1 MTYNHLLLI
10 IIAGLMSGCSA
21 DEGFDDLKEFMS
33 EVRAKPKGTIEPLP
47 AFKSH
52 EVFSYNASTLRSPF
66 QLTVKTELVKQPKL
80 SKVKPNESR
89 VKQFLENFNIDDFTM
104 VGTLSNQAGTYALLR
119 GAGSIHRVQMGD
131 YLGRNHGKIISIS
144 SDRIEVIEIVP
155 DGDGG
160 WSERPQVLPLKERSS

>member
-1 MTYNHLLLI
+1 MNYNSLLI
-10 IIAGLMSGCSA
+10 IIIASLLGGCSA
-21 DEGFDDLKEFMS
+21 DEGFEDLKGFMN

-47 AFKSH
+47 TFKPH

-66 QLTVKTELVKQPKL
+66 QLTIKTELIKQPKL
-80 SKVKPNESR
+80 SNVKPNESR
-89 VKQFLENFNIDDFTM
+89 AKQFLESFNIDDFTM
-104 VGTLSNQAGTYALLR
+104 VGTLSNQAGIYALLR

-131 YLGRNHGKIISIS
+131 YLGRNHGRIISIS
-144 SDRIEVIEIVP
+144 SDRIEVMEIVP